1 MMLIPL
7 FMSMNVWGQNL
18 YSARGYWLES
28 TKPAYLTI
36 LDKWESGQTLTT
48 DEAAY
53 KQDYEAY
60 LLTYYNRLS
69 ADEHLIYQQMKE
81 EWDRELAL
89 PQRVTPSS
97 PQQTQP
103 QQVEKTEFIWRGR
116 DRAINAA
123 YGIYYGAALSSI
135 AGFEGPGAVG
145 TAFVTGGLWML
156 GPVINPG
163 KYEGITENTMRAAN
177 TGKVLGLMYGA
188 SIGIA
193 AFGEEEHP
201 TKAILALSTMGSI
214 ALGEIAFQVQKKN
227 STSGGKIELMRH
239 YGFLG
244 TGVGGS
250 IMVATNPDNA
260 NLLGL
265 GLLTGGV
272 GGLLI
277 GKGMANQY
285 DYTRGDVDA
294 LSALGVIGG
303 GLGLATAI
311 SASENSNNLSRA
323 IWLVPASVAVAG
335 TLIGQRQVRGV
346 HLTKKQGSIINLS
359 SAGGALIGFGV
370 TLMASPDSPATW
382 VAIPSSMALIF
393 HQLVLYGFK
402 KDNLLRDLKSEKV
415 RNKKF
420 DLTMRAMP
428 ENYFVNKYAPARV
441 LADPRLAA
449 ASPLVNITLRFR

>member
-1 MMLIPL
+1 
-7 FMSMNVWGQNL
+7 MNISSWGQNL
-18 YSARGYWLES
+18 YTARGYWQES

-36 LDKWESGQTLTT
+36 LDKWESGQTLTA
-48 DEAAY
+48 DETNY

-60 LLTYYNRLS
+60 LLNYFNRLS
-69 ADEHLIYQQMKE
+69 VNEQLIYQQKKD
-81 EWDRELAL
+81 EWDRELTL
-89 PQRVTPSS
+89 PQTVTPSPS
-97 PQQTQP
+97 QQP
-103 QQVEKTEFIWRGR
+103 QLVEKPEFEWRGR

-123 YGIYYGAALSSI
+123 YGIYYGTALSSI
-135 AGFEGPGAVG
+135 AGFEGPGAAG

-177 TGKVLGLMYGA
+177 TGKILGLMYGA
-188 SIGIA
+188 SLGIA
-193 AFGEEEHP
+193 SFGEEEHP
-201 TKAILALSTMGSI
+201 ANAILALSTIGSI

-227 STSGGKIELMRH
+227 NTSGGKIELMRH

-250 IMVATNPDNA
+250 MMVATQADNA
-260 NLLGL
+260 NLVGL

-303 GLGLATAI
+303 GLGLAAII
-311 SASENSNNLSRA
+311 SAAENSNNLSQG
-323 IWLVPASVAVAG
+323 IWLVPASAAVAG

-359 SAGGALIGFGV
+359 SAGGALFGFGV
-370 TLMASPDSPATW
+370 TLMARPDSPATW

-393 HQLVLYGFK
+393 HQLVLYGYK

-415 RNKKF
+415 RDKKY

-428 ENYFVNKYAPARV
+428 ENYFVNKNAPASV
-441 LADPRLAA
+441 MADPRLAA
-449 ASPLVNITLRFR
+449 ASPLFSITLRFR